1 MSRHG
6 LRTAISVLAVPL
18 FVLAAATPAGAR
30 QGAQFEVVGP
40 TAKIPRDS
48 FKSWSLFLI
57 CNQDWVSPERS
68 ADLSNLYW
76 RFKAFGDAIGK
87 DNLAVWFWKQKLP
100 SNDPKLAL
108 NVDVPK
114 SIEYCSALGLTPS
127 EGPHLV
133 VTTAYPDL
141 AAFPKERAVYEL
153 GSLPPAAL
161 AKLLGSL
168 TNQLVAQ
175 NKVEAILADAAKSA
189 SPAVAVAA
197 PSLWMRLLESARQ
210 TIVGFGCA
218 VKLGISAGPLS
229 AELRGC
235 SGEWP

>member
-6 LRTAISVLAVPL
+6 LRTALSVLAIPL
-18 FVLAAATPAGAR
+18 WLLTVVTPADAR
-30 QGAQFEVVGP
+30 QAQFEVVGP

-57 CNQDWVSPERS
+57 CNQDWVAPERS

-87 DNLAVWFWKQKLP
+87 DNLAVWFWREKLP

-114 SIEYCSALGLTPS
+114 SIEYCTALGLTPS

-133 VTTAYPDL
+133 VTTSYPDL
-141 AAFPKERAVYEL
+141 AAFPKERAVYAL
-153 GSLPPAAL
+153 GNLPPAAL

-189 SPAVAVAA
+189 PVAAVA
-197 PSLWMRLLESARQ
+197 PSSLWMRLLESARQ